1 MYSSVNT
8 GELLRQYGI
17 RPSVQRVAVMDYLL
31 AHRTHPTAEE
41 IYEALAPQIP
51 TLSKTT
57 VYNTL
62 SLLVERGAA
71 AYIAIDP
78 RRARFDGDTS
88 VHGHFS
94 VWSAALCTTYSSN
107 NRLCCPNRKAVMRSL
122 ARRYITGESVPIAG
136 TGVTTDTEPN
146 QPK

>member
-78 RRARFDGDTS
+78 RGARFDGDTS
-88 VHGHFS
+88 VHGHF
-94 VWSAALCTTYSSN
+94 LCTECGA
-107 NRLCCPNRKAVMRSL
+107 LHDVFFEQPPLLPEPEGGHAVACAQIYYRGIC
-122 ARRYITGESVPIAG
+122 ADCRNGR
-136 TGVTTDTEPN
+136 DD
-146 QPK
+146 